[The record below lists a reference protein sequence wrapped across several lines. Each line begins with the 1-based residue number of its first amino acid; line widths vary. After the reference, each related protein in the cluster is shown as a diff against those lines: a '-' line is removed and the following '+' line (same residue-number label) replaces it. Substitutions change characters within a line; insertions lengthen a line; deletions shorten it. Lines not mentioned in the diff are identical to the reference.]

1 MNGKCSPRGWERD
14 RGMGNEG
21 VKGFD
26 HVGFY
31 LHASWV
37 FNYPLAVRTWA
48 PADYDAMFRLLGGL
62 GMDRVMIWPM
72 SEIAPPPLSES
83 DAQHLRG
90 FRDIIATA
98 RQRGL
103 ECWLTF
109 CPNLSTREEIRG
121 TPVKDRVFYP
131 FMRTFR
137 LDDEHQF
144 HEYIAHMRSLLACM
158 NNADGYVFID
168 GDPGG
173 YPGAHPRDYFR
184 MLGAVR
190 AILDDVAATRPKLIP
205 WIWCGWGADWAG
217 EGAWKPDL
225 RKLVRPFLE
234 ELKRNPPAEPWEL
247 LPGRSIR
254 DGWGNGRINFELVEE
269 AGLVERSTLMT
280 YEIIEFEPTPP
291 AFVIQFDDIRRVVG
305 EELRYAGAAKG
316 IFGNAQQ
323 PVSALHNLIYFAR
336 CAKDPSWLTKSDDEV
351 LHAIAQLL
359 GGDAAVLVPAWKSAT
374 ARLEELPA
382 DLSER
387 VRGSRLKSD
396 LAACIPG
403 GPETYLGLL
412 GDFVE
417 ARRTVLSNTAVLPR
431 TRAEAIVRLRGAVA
445 GIIAWWLRHR
455 YVFSGEGGPHFDW
468 NHAHHASFIAPLH
481 TWIRDGGVTADTEL
495 QKALADEITGMTGM
509 PRETAESLIARLFA
523 GVR

>member
-1 MNGKCSPRGWERD
+1 
-14 RGMGNEG
+14 MGA
-21 VKGFD
+21 KGFD
-26 HVGFY
+26 HAGFY

-48 PADYDAMFRLLGGL
+48 PADYDAMFRLLGGI
-62 GMDRVMIWPM
+62 GIDRVMIWPM
-72 SEIAPPPLSES
+72 SEITPPPLAES
-83 DAQHLRG
+83 DAEYLRG
-90 FRDIIATA
+90 FRGIVAA
-98 RQRGL
+98 AQQRGL

-109 CPNLSTREEIRG
+109 CPNLSTRGEIRA
-121 TPVKDRVFYP
+121 TPVKERVFYP

-137 LDDEHQF
+137 LDDERQF
-144 HEYIAHMRSLLACM
+144 GEYTSHMRNLLACM

-173 YPGAHPRDYFR
+173 YPGADPRDYFR

-190 AILDDVAATRPKLIP
+190 GILDEVAAEKRPKLIP
-205 WIWCGWGADWAG
+205 WIWCGWGADWEG

-225 RKLVRPFLE
+225 RRLVRPFLE
-234 ELKRNPPAEPWEL
+234 YLKQNVPEEPWEL

-269 AGLVERSTLMT
+269 AGLVARSTLMT

-305 EELRYAGAAKG
+305 EEMRYAGTAKG

-336 CAKDPSWLTKSDDEV
+336 CAKDPSWLEKPDDEV
-351 LHAIAQLL
+351 LHAIARLL
-359 GGDAAVLVPAWKSAT
+359 GGDASVLVPAWKSAT
-374 ARLEELPA
+374 AGLDDLPA
-382 DLSER
+382 DLSGR
-387 VRGSRLKSD
+387 IRDSRLTSE

-403 GPETYLGLL
+403 GPEMYLGLL
-412 GDFVE
+412 ADFVR
-417 ARRTVLSNTAVLPR
+417 ARRAVLEHTAVLPR
-431 TRAEAIVRLRGAVA
+431 DGREATDRLRGAVA
-445 GIIAWWLRHR
+445 GIIGWWLRHR
-455 YVFSGEGGPHFDW
+455 YVFSGESGPHFDW
-468 NHAHHASFIAPLH
+468 GYAHHALFIAPLH
-481 TWIRDGGVTADTEL
+481 IWIRDGRVAPDDALRNILAEDIA
-495 QKALADEITGMTGM
+495 ALAGM
-509 PRETAESLIARLFA
+509 PREVAEQRVDGLFS